1 MNERKQ
7 HWENIYTHKSPQEVS
22 WTQGKPSLSLNWIKD
37 LNLPKDAPIIDVG
50 GGESHLVDH
59 LLDLGFTDITVLDIS
74 KAALHRSQKRLGEKA
89 TSVQW
94 IEADITTFQ
103 PSRTYAL
110 WHDRAVFHFLTKE
123 NEIAYYKE
131 LAHHKVR
138 DYLLL
143 GTFSKKGPLKCSGL
157 PITQYDKYTLSTVF
171 NKAFHLM
178 QDQEEVH
185 TTPFNTTQAFL
196 YALFKKNRIL
206 IFLYIELNFNLQ
218 LL

>member
-7 HWENIYTHKSPQEVS
+7 HWEHIYTHKSPQEVS

-74 KAALHRSQKRLGEKA
+74 KAALHRSQKRLGDKA
-89 TSVQW
+89 TTVQW

-103 PSRTYAL
+103 PTRSYAL

-123 NEIAYYKE
+123 NEIAYYRE
-131 LAHHKVR
+131 LAQDKVS

-157 PITQYDKYTLSTVF
+157 PITQYDIDALSACFKKCFDVQQQ
-171 NKAFHLM
+171 K
-178 QDQEEVH
+178 EELH
-185 TTPFNTTQAFL
+185 TTPFDTTQAFL
-196 YALFKKNRIL
+196 YALFKKVE
-206 IFLYIELNFNLQ
+206 Y
-218 LL
+218 